1 MRSHANY
8 RSAAPA
14 DPIGARELY
23 IGARAHTHGELW
35 GLQAA
40 SYRHTRCASATHRYA
55 TAVPLR
61 QRCHVPLR
69 TSSRDTCGRWQLVRG
84 YSGGLLSLA
93 LDLGTR
99 LLAAFDT
106 PTGAVAQRTMR
117 CTRWD
122 VL

>member
-1 MRSHANY
+1 
-8 RSAAPA
+8 
-14 DPIGARELY
+14 
-23 IGARAHTHGELW
+23 
-35 GLQAA
+35 
-40 SYRHTRCASATHRYA
+40 
-55 TAVPLR
+55 
-61 QRCHVPLR
+61 
-69 TSSRDTCGRWQLVRG
+69 VRG

>member
-1 MRSHANY
+1 MRITEVL
-8 RSAAPA
+8 RQPTPSAL
-14 DPIGARELY
+14 GNSTS
-23 IGARAHTHGELW
+23 ARARTHAHGELW
-35 GLQAA
+35 SRLQAA
-40 SYRHTRCASATHRYA
+40 SCRHTRCASATHRYA

>member
-1 MRSHANY
+1 MEQTAGGLLS
-8 RSAAPA
+8 
-14 DPIGARELY
+14 
-23 IGARAHTHGELW
+23 AHTLCERDP
-35 GLQAA
+35 
-40 SYRHTRCASATHRYA
+40 SVR
-55 TAVPLR
+55 AVPLR